1 MPRRGAVT
9 DSGHVLADDVR
20 QPTLIAD
27 VEGRDDVGVVAQPTH
42 RLGLA
47 ADALQA
53 GLVQP
58 FGLDHG
64 DRHVPVQAGVVGE
77 VDALAAALAQ
87 ETLDLVTP
95 AGEGGGERGGGRGRG
110 RVGWGCGLR
119 QRRAAGITELPAGW
133 IGAAAGSTH
142 PLGGQWNC
150 TLAAERGALTVLG
163 SAGRTEHR
171 HSPPNLKA
179 RPESP
184 VESKPN
190 GARYGERCQRD
201 RTNTIIL

>member
-58 FGLDHG
+58 LGLDDGDGDVAVQLGVLDARLHG
-64 DRHVPVQAGVVGE
+64 GTILHRGHV
-77 VDALAAALAQ
+77 
-87 ETLDLVTP
+87 
-95 AGEGGGERGGGRGRG
+95 
-110 RVGWGCGLR
+110 
-119 QRRAAGITELPAGW
+119 
-133 IGAAAGSTH
+133 
-142 PLGGQWNC
+142 
-150 TLAAERGALTVLG
+150 
-163 SAGRTEHR
+163 
-171 HSPPNLKA
+171 
-179 RPESP
+179 
-184 VESKPN
+184 
-190 GARYGERCQRD
+190 
-201 RTNTIIL
+201 